1 MALQIIDNVA
11 TTVSNDAGT
20 NPQSILFKEAFS
32 SVDTTSLSQAE
43 EIKMSFPVGVNVVN
57 MGLIA
62 TGKYLYIKPTA
73 NVTVIFDGGAE
84 THVFLAG
91 KASRLWMNYTG
102 MSLTVSGSANLIE
115 LLIAG

>member
-1 MALQIIDNVA
+1 LALQIIDNVNI
-11 TTVSNDAGT
+11 TLSNDSGT
-20 NPQSILFKEAFS
+20 NPQSILFKEAFN
-32 SVDTTSLSQAE
+32 SVDTASLLQAE
-43 EIKMSFPVGVNVVN
+43 EIKQSFPVGVNVVN

-73 NVTVIFDGGAE
+73 NVTAIFDGGAE

-102 MSLTVSGSANLIE
+102 LSLTVSGSANFVQLV
-115 LLIAG
+115 IAG